1 MRSPAVRR
9 ARGRQAL
16 ASARAGPGARVPWR
30 RWALLCAAAEAV
42 GMTAAAGAATAA
54 NVLSAEPARSARLV
68 AWGLVV
74 VGGLVEGVALGFA
87 QSAAL
92 RTTVHRLDRGRW
104 ILTTV
109 LVAGLGWGVVSAQA
123 ATAGDDGGTQ
133 PGWPVV
139 LVGAAGLGLAMGTVL
154 GAAQGWALRGA
165 VRRPSRWVLV
175 SAVAW
180 TPAMVVIFAGAT
192 ATPASWP
199 VAGVLVLG
207 ATTGALA
214 GAVLGALCA
223 TLLAVRGLD
232 DREASRDVAA

>member
-30 RWALLCAAAEAV
+30 RWVLLCAAA
-42 GMTAAAGAATAA
+42 
-54 NVLSAEPARSARLV
+54 
-68 AWGLVV
+68 
-74 VGGLVEGVALGFA
+74 EGVALGFA

-104 ILTTV
+104 ILATV

-139 LVGAAGLGLAMGTVL
+139 LVGAAGLGLAMGAVL